1 MYKSGGG
8 VLLYPVWMGFPL
20 LIKNKWMS
28 FICSLKT
35 WRPQHPAF
43 IDDCCQS
50 WIISGWK
57 LFPDIHVHVY
67 ILYWL
72 VPTIWWDGMIA
83 QKVNWWK
90 NPPLETTV
98 HIHVTRTWLSQT
110 EYCVHITRQMWQCRR
125 NQPDIIFKRFGQL
138 HFLQPTFTLWRWF
151 WFDDGFF
158 SRWWLRNVVWNWVVA
173 SPPTCNTGH
182 KPRRTAMK
190 ITLLWNV

>member
-1 MYKSGGG
+1 MKTPTSRLIAVNPEYFWLETFSWYTCTC
-8 VLLYPVWMGFPL
+8 LYL
-20 LIKNKWMS
+20 
-28 FICSLKT
+28 
-35 WRPQHPAF
+35 A
-43 IDDCCQS
+43 
-50 WIISGWK
+50 
-57 LFPDIHVHVY
+57 
-67 ILYWL
+67 L
-72 VPTIWWDGMIA
+72 VGSNYLVGCGMIA

-110 EYCVHITRQMWQCRR
+110 EYCVHMTRHMWQCRR

-138 HFLQPTFTLWRWF
+138 NFFQPTFTLWRWF
-151 WFDDGFF
+151 WFDDRFF

-182 KPRRTAMK
+182 KPRRTAIK